1 MPAAVAVAAATAVV
15 VVVVVVVVVISVGWA
30 TKSEYFEGHAH
41 LNSPKNY
48 IRLLGVLLPI
58 HSTRPRGAKGHV
70 WGARRPFPPAAA
82 MVGYGCDGCWRRMS
96 GRPTVG
102 IVEIVY
108 GSIFF
113 YSYVVPIH
121 S

>member
-1 MPAAVAVAAATAVV
+1 MAPAVAVAAATAVV
-15 VVVVVVVVVISVGWA
+15 VVVVVIVAVGWA
-30 TKSEYFEGHAH
+30 TKSECFEGHAH
-41 LNSPKNY
+41 PNSPKNY

-58 HSTRPRGAKGHV
+58 HSMRRRGAKGHV
-70 WGARRPFPPAAA
+70 WGASRPFPPAAA
-82 MVGYGCDGCWRRMS
+82 MVGYGGDGCWRRTS
-96 GRPTVG
+96 DRPPVG
-102 IVEIVY
+102 IVDIVY